1 MIVVD
6 CNVLAHLW
14 IQGPLSESASACLRA
29 DPDWVSPALWRS
41 EFCSVLALYLRT
53 GRMDVATAKRA
64 MENAQGTLK
73 GREFASVSPDVLD
86 LVSQS
91 SCSAYDCEYVALARR
106 LGAKLVTKDAEVIRE
121 FPADAIDLDAFIK

>member
-1 MIVVD
+1 
-6 CNVLAHLW
+6 
-14 IQGPLSESASACLRA
+14 
-29 DPDWVSPALWRS
+29 
-41 EFCSVLALYLRT
+41 
-53 GRMDVATAKRA
+53 MDVATAKRA

-73 GREFASVSPDVLD
+73 GREFASVSADVLD